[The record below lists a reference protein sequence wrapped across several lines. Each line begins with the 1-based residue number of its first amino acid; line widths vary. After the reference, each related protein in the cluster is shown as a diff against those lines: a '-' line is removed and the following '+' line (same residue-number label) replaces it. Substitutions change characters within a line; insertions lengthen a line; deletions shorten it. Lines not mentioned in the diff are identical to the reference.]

1 MSTSVN
7 LNDLSP
13 EQLREAVARLG
24 DSLKSPADWEAVRPQ
39 FTQVESISIR
49 RLQEIITLTEAAG
62 SSYVK
67 LYNALDE
74 AGNHFFFLAPSTTDG
89 RALDGSD
96 AVAVMCCCSRPPC
109 PDSSS
114 DRYYTVG

>member
-24 DSLKSPADWEAVRPQ
+24 AALKSAADWEAVRSN
-39 FTQVESISIR
+39 FTQVEAVSIR
-49 RLQEIITLTEAAG
+49 RLQEIITLAQAAG
-62 SSYVK
+62 ASYVK
-67 LYNALDE
+67 LYNAIDE
-74 AGNHFFFLAPSTTDG
+74 AGKHFFFLAPIAIDG

-96 AVAVMCCCSRPPC
+96 AVAVMCCCSKPPC
-109 PDSSS
+109 PDTSS
-114 DRYYTVG
+114 DRYYTVD